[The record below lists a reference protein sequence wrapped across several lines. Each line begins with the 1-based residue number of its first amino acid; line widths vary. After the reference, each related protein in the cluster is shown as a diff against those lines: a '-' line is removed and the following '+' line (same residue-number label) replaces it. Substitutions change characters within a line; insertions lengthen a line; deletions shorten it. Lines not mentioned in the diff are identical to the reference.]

1 MKRFM
6 SFAVV
11 VVALVCVLLGM
22 VMNASN
28 HAHASFDC
36 HTGCSSWG
44 YWNGTSYGGITK
56 FTVSNPGFY
65 DSIASWDR
73 YMRLGSG
80 NPKIIIGI
88 FSSKGGGYGT
98 YCSGAGSGL
107 KYGVYAY
114 DSTGFNFLN
123 YCLSVPQSDTNYD
136 ANFTVNGFGGP
147 DCLAGDIEVY
157 WQFHDFS
164 DNHCISDTE
173 EGTNNWN
180 RIQLQEDIVDHVS
193 GHQVWGSQW
202 IQNQWVSNNGSY
214 VMQTRGEDFLTARNP
229 PQMYWKNEPSTSYPG
244 GQQYSC
250 DYATGT
256 TCTYGS

>member
-1 MKRFM
+1 
-6 SFAVV
+6 
-11 VVALVCVLLGM
+11 
-22 VMNASN
+22 
-28 HAHASFDC
+28 
-36 HTGCSSWG
+36 
-44 YWNGTSYGGITK
+44 
-56 FTVSNPGFY
+56 
-65 DSIASWDR
+65 
-73 YMRLGSG
+73 MRLGSG

-123 YCLSVPQSDTNYD
+123 YCLSVPQSDTNYN
-136 ANFTVNGFGGP
+136 ANFIVNGFGGP

-229 PQMYWKNEPSTSYPG
+229 PQMYWKKHSVPSCLVDRYISQTVDSIPLHSFCRSLSFLKRVDALF
-244 GQQYSC
+244 QAPVLC
-250 DYATGT
+250 
-256 TCTYGS
+256 